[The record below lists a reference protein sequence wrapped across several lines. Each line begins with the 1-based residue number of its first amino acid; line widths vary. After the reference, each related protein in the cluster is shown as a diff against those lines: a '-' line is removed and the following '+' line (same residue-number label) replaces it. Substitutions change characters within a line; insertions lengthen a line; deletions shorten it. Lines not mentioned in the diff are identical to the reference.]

1 MTWVM
6 VNSTHIDHEL
16 DGVKIIPEQ
25 YLEEFVFLEFVK
37 QHLPILWCQSVFNI
51 RQSIISI
58 LYDNVVFPA
67 E

>member
-25 YLEEFVFLEFVK
+25 YLEELVFLELV
-37 QHLPILWCQSVFNI
+37 
-51 RQSIISI
+51 
-58 LYDNVVFPA
+58 
-67 E
+67 